1 MKEREEKLIRTEKR
15 MLRWSLQISLKDSI
29 IIEEIG
35 KYGIVNMVNK
45 MQKTRLWWFEH
56 IISKENQVLTKT
68 AMKMEVEGSRRRS
81 KLRRTDYEK

>member
-15 MLRWSLQISLKDSI
+15 MLRWSLHISLKDSI

-56 IISKENQVLTKT
+56 IISKENQGLTKT

>member
-15 MLRWSLQISLKDSI
+15 MLRWLLQISLKDSI
-29 IIEEIG
+29 IIEEIR

-81 KLRRTDYEK
+81 KLRRRDYEK

>member
-1 MKEREEKLIRTEKR
+1 MVTA
-15 MLRWSLQISLKDSI
+15 ISLKDSI

>member
-15 MLRWSLQISLKDSI
+15 MLRWSLHISLKDSI

-68 AMKMEVEGSRRRS
+68 TMKMEVEGSRRRS
-81 KLRRTDYEK
+81 KLRRRDYEK

>member
-56 IISKENQVLTKT
+56 ISKENQVLTKT